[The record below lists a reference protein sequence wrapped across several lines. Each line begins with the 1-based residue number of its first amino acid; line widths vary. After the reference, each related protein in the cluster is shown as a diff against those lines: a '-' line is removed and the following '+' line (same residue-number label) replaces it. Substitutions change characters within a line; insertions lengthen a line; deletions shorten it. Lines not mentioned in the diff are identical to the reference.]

1 MSVFEPTNFGS
12 EKLTATSTD
21 WVYRRIGVEPI
32 INCTGTRTNY
42 GGSNPSS
49 NVMDAMLAASRHFVD
64 LDELAEGAGAYI
76 ARLTGAQWGMVSAGS
91 TAALALATAACI
103 AGNDPEAMLRLP
115 ETGEL
120 SSDVIVIKSHRFPY
134 DNAIRHMGG
143 TIVEVTDQREL
154 GNALSNRP
162 AMICVL
168 GRAEA
173 AGFIGLENLRG
184 QAPNIPIVVDAA
196 SLPPTSP
203 DVWLARGAD
212 LVIYS
217 GGKCIRGPQS
227 TGFLIGRKDLCRAAW
242 LNGPPHHAIGRG
254 MKVGKEE
261 IVGALTALEDWLS
274 NGSRDTDKH
283 YLILEVLVEQL
294 HDVPITSKIDKPNGA
309 VAPRLFLSWNSEITI
324 TGEHICQFAFDRHRV
339 KLQDFWA
346 TDSSLLIDPFNI
358 QSTAEAKTVG
368 LSIAEAFRMASLGAI
383 NSQKIPEAH
392 ANLSGKWQ
400 VNLSFLSVQALHTFQ
415 LTQLSDG
422 AIEGFHHGRFGS
434 SSIVGRISGVDVTLS
449 SRSEDDPTNIYFQF
463 HGLIEG
469 NLLVGTVSTGAAPR
483 EFAARSFCSQFGT
496 GTWTAFRI

>member
-1 MSVFEPTNFGS
+1 MSVLEPTNFGND
-12 EKLTATSTD
+12 KLTATSTD

-64 LDELAEGAGAYI
+64 LDELAEGAGAHI
-76 ARLTGAQWGMVSAGS
+76 AKLTGAQWGMVSAGS

-115 ETGEL
+115 ETGGL

-134 DNAIRHMGG
+134 DSAIRHMGG
-143 TIVEVTDQREL
+143 TIVEVADQREL
-154 GNALSNRP
+154 ANALSNSP
-162 AMICVL
+162 AMISVL

-173 AGFIGLENLRG
+173 TGFIGLESLRG
-184 QAPNIPIVVDAA
+184 QAPNIPIIVDAA
-196 SLPPTSP
+196 SLAPTSP

-227 TGFLIGRKDLCRAAW
+227 TGFLIGREDLCRAAW

-254 MKVGKEE
+254 MKVGKEA
-261 IVGALTALEDWLS
+261 IIGALTALEDWLS
-274 NGSRDTDKH
+274 NGSRDTDK
-283 YLILEVLVEQL
+283 YDSILEVLVEQL
-294 HDVPITSKIDKPNGA
+294 HDVPIIPRIDKYNGA
-309 VAPRLFLSWNSEITI
+309 IAPRLFLSWSSEIEV
-324 TGEHICQFAFDRHRV
+324 TGERICQFAFDRHRV

-368 LSIAEAFRMASLGAI
+368 LAIAEAFRMASPVA
-383 NSQKIPEAH
+383 NSQRVPEAH
-392 ANLSGKWQ
+392 VNLSGRWQ
-400 VNLSFLSVQALHTFQ
+400 ANLRFLSVQALHSFE
-415 LTQLSDG
+415 LTQLPDG
-422 AIEGFHHGRFGS
+422 AIEGLHHGRFRS
-434 SSIVGRISGVDVTLS
+434 SPVFGRILGGDVFLS
-449 SRSEDDPTNIYFQF
+449 SRMQADPTNIYFQF
-463 HGLIEG
+463 HGFIEG
-469 NLLVGTVSTGAAPR
+469 SSLVGTVSTGAAPH
-483 EFAARSFCSQFGT
+483 EFAGPSFCTQFGT